1 MGSKR
6 HTILLTKIFTFTIKK
21 YNNNLNAHNSSD
33 SGSCLPGGFSNT
45 LGRMLADSGN
55 RQMLDCLPLLTLG
68 KMLQEKMVHQ
78 SEALW
83 ALGSKAEKWGRGD
96 CASSHFHCCMM
107 GKLPLPSQKIVC
119 EHKVDRPLKVEVS
132 EQNCETKKRYFLSM
146 QSPWFS
152 IGPD

>member
-107 GKLPLPSQKIVC
+107 GKLPFFPATTEQKYWWIILHYTFFVQSKALVIV
-119 EHKVDRPLKVEVS
+119 KEVCFS
-132 EQNCETKKRYFLSM
+132 LWVKKKKES
-146 QSPWFS
+146 
-152 IGPD
+152 